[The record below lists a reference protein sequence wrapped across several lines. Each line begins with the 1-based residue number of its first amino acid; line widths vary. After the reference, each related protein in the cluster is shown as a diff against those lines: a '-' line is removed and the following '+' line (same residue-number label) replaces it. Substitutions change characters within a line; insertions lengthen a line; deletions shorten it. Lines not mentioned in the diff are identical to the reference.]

1 MVAAYGLNGFVGLFL
16 ANGVSYLLYVAILVL
31 VVREDARPEPVAG
44 GYRVVIRDRA
54 FVRLAVTNI
63 AMIAV
68 GWGVFTWIVPPFAYG
83 ELGAGS
89 QLIGFLLF
97 ANALT
102 VVFAQIPVARLSEGR
117 RRAMTMAAAAL
128 TFVAGCLIVAG
139 AGLVDADAAYAAVL
153 VATIVVGVGE
163 CLYTTA
169 LMPLVAD
176 LAPPALRGRY
186 MATVGLTWWLG
197 LALAPTF
204 GTQLLSV
211 SPVGGAPRP
220 GRGRAPRRGV
230 LAVARAGPPR
240 RDPAHPAAGTSCCGA
255 MSGALVAALVTV
267 TLWGSAFV
275 AIRDAGETL
284 SPGSIALGRLLVS
297 LVVLGIAAWIVR
309 EPLPGRRDL
318 AGIAA
323 FGVLFLGV
331 YSVTLNAAERRVDA
345 GTAAMLINV
354 GPILIAVLAGIFLRE
369 GFPRWL
375 HVGCAVAF
383 SGCVLIGLANSQQSS
398 RAGSGSRSSLSPLS
412 PTPRRS

>member
-1 MVAAYGLNGFVGLFL
+1 M
-16 ANGVSYLLYVAILVL
+16 AILVL
-31 VVREDARPEPVAG
+31 VVREDARAEPVAG

-68 GWGVFTWIVPPFAYG
+68 GWGVFTWIVPPFAHG

-128 TFVAGCLIVAG
+128 TFVAGCLLVAG
-139 AGLVDADAAYAAVL
+139 AGLVDAGAAYAAVL
-153 VATIVVGVGE
+153 IATIVVGVGE

-211 SPVGGAPRP
+211 PPRP
-220 GRGRAPRRGV
+220 R
-230 LAVARAGPPR
+230 
-240 RDPAHPAAGTSCCGA
+240 C
-255 MSGALVAALVTV
+255 
-267 TLWGSAFV
+267 
-275 AIRDAGETL
+275 
-284 SPGSIALGRLLVS
+284 
-297 LVVLGIAAWIVR
+297 
-309 EPLPGRRDL
+309 
-318 AGIAA
+318 
-323 FGVLFLGV
+323 
-331 YSVTLNAAERRVDA
+331 
-345 GTAAMLINV
+345 
-354 GPILIAVLAGIFLRE
+354 
-369 GFPRWL
+369 
-375 HVGCAVAF
+375 
-383 SGCVLIGLANSQQSS
+383 SS
-398 RAGSGSRSSLSPLS
+398 RPGSRSSSRFPLS
-412 PTPRRS
+412 H